1 MKGDFFMGERV
12 GKRVKN
18 DREVVKQDFTLQY
31 LFEKFYTAKVAE
43 GRTDKTLNSY
53 RENFNFLLEYLNCKG
68 IEPNSNL
75 MTSETMRNYIVY
87 MLKEKIRFDGH
98 TYKDNKEK
106 TVGLSPVTV
115 NTRLK
120 TLRTLFKFLCE
131 ENLME
136 SNPLQSVKKVV
147 ENDNAITIL
156 TVNELQR
163 LLNTPNQ
170 RRYSDFR
177 DYVLMNVL
185 LDSFLRINEALSL
198 KASDIDTEAGVLTIR
213 SETSKSRRTRLIPI
227 QKSTLKLLQELISE
241 NDDFETD
248 YIFLANYG
256 EPMEANHFRKRLKQF
271 VTKAGI
277 EKRVHPHLFR
287 HTGATLFL
295 EAGGDIRHLQ
305 LILGHK
311 DLRMVLKYTHL
322 SNQALKNQ
330 HNKFSPLNAIKSK
343 LGKERKLLR

>member
-1 MKGDFFMGERV
+1 MGQRV

-18 DREVVKQDFTLQY
+18 DREVVKKDFTLQY
-31 LFEKFYTAKVAE
+31 LFDKFYTSKVAE

-53 RENFNFLLEYLNCKG
+53 CENFNFFLEYLNYKG
-68 IEPNSNL
+68 IEPYSKF
-75 MTSETMRNYIVY
+75 MTPEIMRNYIVY
-87 MLKEKIRFDGH
+87 MFKEKIRFDGH
-98 TYKDNKEK
+98 TYKDDKEK

-147 ENDNAITIL
+147 EDDNAITVL
-156 TVNELQR
+156 TVDELQR

-198 KASDIDTEAGVLTIR
+198 KVSDIDAETGVLTIR
-213 SETSKSRRTRLIPI
+213 SETSKSRRTRIIPI
-227 QKSTLKLLQELISE
+227 QKSTLKLLQELVSE

-271 VTKAGI
+271 VSKAGI

-305 LILGHK
+305 MILGHK
-311 DLRMVLKYTHL
+311 DLRMVLRYTHL
-322 SNQALKNQ
+322 SNQALKKQ
-330 HNKFSPLNAIKSK
+330 HEQYSPLHLIKGK
-343 LGKERKLLR
+343 LGKDRKIKR